1 MTAEP
6 LVGEALARVAGA
18 DGHSAVLT
26 ARRHLTIGRD
36 AGCDISFPQEA
47 RLSRR
52 AVHLSWNGF
61 GVVIANVSRTHGL
74 TVTAAAT
81 TARLPSRSASGP
93 TTGFFL
99 ASGTATIAGPS
110 WPGSPFLV
118 TVEVGGGE
126 VAAGSALNVALSTTH
141 QPFRLRTDTKEFL
154 TALMLCR
161 PRLEDAAAAVTPL
174 PVPQLTRQ
182 ILEVTNSWHLVREFD
197 VDESVRK
204 TLTGRV
210 HEHLKGLRAKVLRH
224 GLVPEGT
231 ALSPAALVEVLVA
244 SEALTPVHLELLTDD
259 AWLEW
264 QESQWWER

>member
-1 MTAEP
+1 M
-6 LVGEALARVAGA
+6 GEALARVAGA
-18 DGHSAVLT
+18 DGNSAVLT
-26 ARRHLTIGRD
+26 ARRHLTVGRD
-36 AGCDISFPQEA
+36 ATCDISFPGEA

-61 GVVIANVSRTHGL
+61 GVVIANISRTHGL

-81 TARLPSRSASGP
+81 TARLPSRSEAGP

-118 TVEVGGGE
+118 TVEVGAGQL
-126 VAAGSALNVALSTTH
+126 APGSAVNVALSATR

-161 PRLEDAAAAVTPL
+161 PRLEDPAGNATPPAA
-174 PVPQLTRQ
+174 PQLTRQ
-182 ILEVTNSWHLVREFD
+182 ILEVTNSWHLVRQFD

-224 GLVPEGT
+224 ALVPGGT
-231 ALSPAALVEVLVA
+231 PLPPPALVDVLIA
-244 SEALTPVHLELLTDD
+244 SEAVTPLHLELLEDD

-264 QESQWWER
+264 QESQWWES